1 MDIFVTDAA
10 FDFKSKTSII
20 GIKNL
25 SNGKT
30 YQRVF
35 KDAKN
40 PFEAEKMGIQ
50 EIILISVQ
58 EELRNVLIYCDNK
71 GAVVHSKREFF
82 SNDILKSKFNFIQFV
97 WIPRE
102 YTHIA
107 DDLSKLISDVDLQK
121 DIIDTKADNLN
132 IIKENK
138 SNIYLEHHVNDLNP
152 SMDDTSDTIRKRIF
166 QFIALKGENKFNSKL
181 FKGIDSLSFEEMD
194 DLIVMDIE
202 DIEGDIDNL
211 DDDILKIIAR
221 SIIDLLILA

>member
-1 MDIFVTDAA
+1 MEIFITDAA

-50 EIILISVQ
+50 EIILISL
-58 EELRNVLIYCDNK
+58 EEGLRNVLIYCDNK
-71 GAVVHSKREFF
+71 GAVVHAKRDFF
-82 SNDILKSKFNFIQFV
+82 SNDVLKSKFNFIQFV
-97 WIPRE
+97 WVPRE

-107 DDLSKLISDVDLQK
+107 DELSKKISDEDLQQ
-121 DIIDTKADNLN
+121 DIINTKADNLN
-132 IIKENK
+132 ILKEER
-138 SNIYLEHHVNDLNP
+138 SNVYLEHHVNDLNP
-152 SMDDTSDTIRKRIF
+152 SMDDTSNTIKKRIR
-166 QFIALKGENKFNSKL
+166 QLKLLQGSNKFISKL
-181 FKGIDSLSFEEMD
+181 FLNIESLSFEEMD

-202 DIEGDIDNL
+202 DIEKDIENL
-211 DDDILKIIAR
+211 DDDILKIICR
-221 SIIDLLILA
+221 SIVDLLIIS

>member
-1 MDIFVTDAA
+1 MDIFITDAA

-40 PFEAEKMGIQ
+40 PFEAEKLGIQ
-50 EIILISVQ
+50 EIILISIQ
-58 EELRNVLIYCDNK
+58 EKLTNILIYCDNK
-71 GAVVHSKREFF
+71 GAVVHTKRDFF
-82 SNDILKSKFNFIQFV
+82 SDDALKSKFNFIQFV
-97 WIPRE
+97 WVPRE

-107 DDLSKLISDVDLQK
+107 DELSKKISDEDLQQ

-132 IIKENK
+132 VIKEAK
-138 SNIYLEHHVNDLNP
+138 SNVYLEHHVNDLNP
-152 SMDDTSDTIRKRIF
+152 SMDNTSDTVRKRIN
-166 QFIALKGENKFNSKL
+166 QFLLLKGNNKFNSKL
-181 FKGIDSLSFEEMD
+181 FNEIESLSFEEMD
-194 DLIVMDIE
+194 DLIIMEIELIE
-202 DIEGDIDNL
+202 DDINNL
-211 DDDILKIIAR
+211 NDDILKIIAR